1 MPVFRG
7 GQFPPD
13 RAYANL
19 DKITLLIQ
27 NAYHIQFENMDA
39 YNRFKAALG
48 QTEVFTQRYASRSG
62 TFKIKKAGGLGERW
76 LFQGSFLQFHTA
88 QNGSHVAGKL
98 TLMLN
103 PSRYLN
109 HRIHEAAEIFSATN
123 SEEILT
129 AHLSA
134 LSPQDAVER
143 FLHMPET
150 AFSLDGQDNMIP
162 ARLYRAARP
171 VQTIF
176 DLYLGQVLAFIEET
190 IGGALVQS
198 QRPGSFAFTAPMQDW
213 SVSNA
218 EVYWEYSVSHA
229 VSFVNGLRTFLTPQ
243 FSEAEATEYRLPDQQ
258 VQQEDDRAPVR
269 RWAVN
274 GNAPSLTL
282 NLGSKDVELVIYAKD
297 VERVRFEVRYNRN
310 VKELLGRDRNVPLP
324 GTVQEGIFTLLEP
337 IIVNA
342 QRRLA
347 RVFTAMPDLDFSER
361 CDFQVFVEFL
371 SDLATACRDAGRR
384 DGLQSII
391 GLLASNGSIEVTPDS
406 PEEAICRQ
414 LVAGDILRPQRATRN
429 PRNRRRR
436 YCLNPRYTNSLA
448 CMISAFPVSQ

>member
-7 GQFPPD
+7 GRFPPD

-19 DKITLLIQ
+19 DKITLLIKQ
-27 NAYHIQFENMDA
+27 AYHIQFENMDA

-48 QTEVFTQRYASRSG
+48 QTEVFSRRRGTRSG
-62 TFKIKKAGGLGERW
+62 TFKIKQARGLGERW
-76 LFQGSFLQFHTA
+76 LFHGSQLKFHTA
-88 QNGSHVAGKL
+88 PNGSHVTGKL

-109 HRIHEAAEIFSATN
+109 HRIHEVGEALAAENPEQFLS
-123 SEEILT
+123 
-129 AHLSA
+129 AHLPGLAAQS
-134 LSPQDAVER
+134 AVER
-143 FLHMPET
+143 CLHLPDT
-150 AFSLDGQDNMIP
+150 AFSLDGRDNMIP

-190 IGGALVQS
+190 IDGALAQS
-198 QRPGSFAFTAPMQDW
+198 QRPGSFAFAAPMQDW
-213 SVSNA
+213 SVPNA

-229 VSFVNGLRTFLTPQ
+229 VSFVNGLRTFLVPQ
-243 FSEAEATEYRLPDQQ
+243 FSEAEVAEYLLPGERME
-258 VQQEDDRAPVR
+258 QEDDRALVR

-274 GNAPSLTL
+274 GNAPCLKL

-297 VERVRFEVRYNRN
+297 VERVRFEVRYKKN
-310 VKELLGRDRNVPLP
+310 VKDLLGRARNAHLP
-324 GTVQEGIFTLLEP
+324 ATVREGIHAMLEP
-337 IIVNA
+337 ITANA
-342 QRRLA
+342 QSRLA
-347 RVFTAMPDLDFSER
+347 RVFRAMPDLDFSER

-384 DGLQSII
+384 DGLQSVI
-391 GLLASNGSIEVTPDS
+391 GLLASNGSIEVVQDT
-406 PEEAICRQ
+406 PEEAICNR
-414 LVAGDILRPQRATRN
+414 LVENDILRLQRATRN

-436 YCLNPRYTNSLA
+436 YCLNPRYANSLA
-448 CMISAFPVSQ
+448 VMLGAFPVSQ